1 MQLRDSFAEWEE
13 CEDTHLE
20 MLQTE
25 RYSDDGD
32 AECDSQADVCKGD
45 LDSSDQYPD
54 DIHDDGQTSGVIRT
68 GGDVVAE
75 RPECQTC
82 HLEQLHSERYSD
94 DGDAE
99 HQTYDCIVQADEEAS
114 EYSPDYV
121 AYEFHFLK
129 VSVVIPMSTQC
140 RPWYP

>member
-1 MQLRDSFAEWEE
+1 MQLRDVLAKWED

-32 AECDSQADVCKGD
+32 AECDSQADVCKCN
-45 LDSSDQYPD
+45 LDSSYQNPD
-54 DIHDDGQTSGVIRT
+54 DVHDDAQTSGVVRT
-68 GGDVVAE
+68 GGDIVAE

-99 HQTYDCIVQADEEAS
+99 RQTDYRVVQADEEAS
-114 EYSPDYV
+114 EYRPNYI

-129 VSVVIPMSTQC
+129 ISDVIPKSTQC